1 MSTIDDQLSAYQR
14 QGCNVL
20 IPRTGIRKI
29 SAFHDTVLETVSLTI
44 ANGDVYPHDESDLAK
59 AKKFRLSKLG
69 LLKLSHAAGIV
80 WRWEDTHRI
89 DTMATP
95 TYVAYQAVGALP
107 QADSTWLPLKA
118 SYELDLDVIEAE
130 LRELYRKRAT
140 EVRPGQKPR
149 TETEVQ
155 AYVTQHVQQ
164 DLLRKRKHKLR
175 LAETGAML
183 AVIRSLLALK
193 SVYTREELDRPFIVP
208 HVIFA
213 PDVADPEIR
222 RALLASSLRATQDLY
237 GTPPPAALTFR
248 GPAIELPPVM
258 AEEGEEPLPPAGDG
272 HPVQDAPSV
281 LHVPDGDG
289 TTALSPPARSTP
301 SSIITPAPAEGVRHA
316 PAAPV
321 VSPASA
327 TSVTSESQRP
337 QPTTRLSDS
346 TFAQTPTTTDT
357 PQTPP
362 PSMTSPPSP
371 PDAAVPGIHSLEDLS
386 RCPQEQ
392 IASAL
397 RQLMHRKGLKET
409 WLTNANIDQ
418 WKPEQ
423 QRSFVKMLLGK
434 PDVAAV
440 TEPQATLPTA

>member
-1 MSTIDDQLSAYQR
+1 
-14 QGCNVL
+14 
-20 IPRTGIRKI
+20 
-29 SAFHDTVLETVSLTI
+29 LETVSLTI
-44 ANGDVYPHDESDLAK
+44 ANGDVYPHDKSDLAK
-59 AKKFRLSKLG
+59 AKRFRLSKLG

-107 QADSTWLPLKA
+107 QADGTWLPLKA

-193 SVYTREELDRPFIVP
+193 SVYTREELDRSFIVP

-213 PDVADPEIR
+213 PDVTDPEIR

-248 GPAIELPPVM
+248 TPVVELPPVM
-258 AEEGEEPLPPAGDG
+258 AEEGDEPHLAAEDG
-272 HPVQDAPSV
+272 HPPLDVLSV
-281 LHVPDGDG
+281 TGIPDVHE
-289 TTALSPPARSTP
+289 TAALSPPARSTL
-301 SSIITPAPAEGVRHA
+301 SSITTPAPAEGVRHA

-337 QPTTRLSDS
+337 QPTTRRSS
-346 TFAQTPTTTDT
+346 TTSAH
-357 PQTPP
+357 TPP
-362 PSMTSPPSP
+362 PPDAPQTAPPIVTPPPP
-371 PDAAVPGIHSLEDLS
+371 PDAAVPEIRRVKSLGS
-386 RCPQEQ
+386 C
-392 IASAL
+392 
-397 RQLMHRKGLKET
+397 
-409 WLTNANIDQ
+409 
-418 WKPEQ
+418 KP
-423 QRSFVKMLLGK
+423 
-434 PDVAAV
+434 A
-440 TEPQATLPTA
+440 

>member
-14 QGCNVL
+14 QGYHVL

-107 QADSTWLPLKA
+107 QADGTWLPLKA

-155 AYVTQHVQQ
+155 AYVTPHVQQ

-213 PDVADPEIR
+213 PDVTDPEIR

-248 GPAIELPPVM
+248 GPAIELPSVM
-258 AEEGEEPLPPAGDG
+258 TEEGEEPSPPAGDG
-272 HPVQDAPSV
+272 HPVLDAPSA
-281 LHVPDGDG
+281 LHVPDGDS
-289 TTALSPPARSTP
+289 TTALSPSAPSAPSPLTTP
-301 SSIITPAPAEGVRHA
+301 TPVEGVRHA

-321 VSPASA
+321 TSPAPTA
-327 TSVTSESQRP
+327 AVTSESQRP
-337 QPTTRLSDS
+337 QPTTRRSS
-346 TFAQTPTTTDT
+346 TASAHTPTTTDA
-357 PQTPP
+357 PQTAPPVVTPP
-362 PSMTSPPSP
+362 PP
-371 PDAAVPGIHSLEDLS
+371 PDAAIPEIRSLEDLA
-386 RCPQEQ
+386 RCPQ
-392 IASAL
+392 ADLPRAV
-397 RQLMHRKGLKET
+397 RTLMQRKGLKEA
-409 WLTNANIDQ
+409 WLTNSHIDQ
-418 WKPEQ
+418 WTPEQ
-423 QRSFVKMLLGK
+423 QRGFVKMLLNK
-434 PDVAAV
+434 PDVASATAAPAV
-440 TEPQATLPTA
+440 VPTA

>member
-1 MSTIDDQLSAYQR
+1 M
-14 QGCNVL
+14 
-20 IPRTGIRKI
+20 P
-29 SAFHDTVLETVSLTI
+29 
-44 ANGDVYPHDESDLAK
+44 
-59 AKKFRLSKLG
+59 
-69 LLKLSHAAGIV
+69 
-80 WRWEDTHRI
+80 
-89 DTMATP
+89 M
-95 TYVAYQAVGALP
+95 
-107 QADSTWLPLKA
+107 PLKA

-130 LRELYRKRAT
+130 LRELYRKRVM
-140 EVRPGQKPR
+140 EVRQGQKPKP
-149 TETEVQ
+149 EAEVQ
-155 AYVTQHVQQ
+155 AYITQHVQQ

-183 AVIRSLLALK
+183 AVIRSLLAIK
-193 SVYTREELDRPFIVP
+193 SVYTREELERPFIVP
-208 HVIFA
+208 HVIFS

-237 GTPPPAALTFR
+237 GTTPAALTFR
-248 GPAIELPPVM
+248 TPVVELPPVM
-258 AEEGEEPLPPAGDG
+258 AEEGDEPHLAAEDG
-272 HPVQDAPSV
+272 HPPLDVLSV
-281 LHVPDGDG
+281 TGIPDVHE
-289 TTALSPPARSTP
+289 TAALSPPARSTP
-301 SSIITPAPAEGVRHA
+301 SSITTPAPAEGARHS

-346 TFAQTPTTTDT
+346 TFAQTPTTTDAPQTT
-357 PQTPP
+357 PPIMTPP
-362 PSMTSPPSP
+362 PPP

-386 RCPQEQ
+386 CCPQEQ

-423 QRSFVKMLLGK
+423 QRSFVKMLLSK

-440 TEPQATLPTA
+440 TEPQATPPAA

>member
-14 QGCNVL
+14 QGYNVL

-44 ANGDVYPHDESDLAK
+44 ANGDVYPHDKSDLAK
-59 AKKFRLSKLG
+59 AKRFRLSKLG

-107 QADSTWLPLKA
+107 QADGTWLPLKA

-193 SVYTREELDRPFIVP
+193 SVYTREELDRSFIVP

-213 PDVADPEIR
+213 PDVTDPEIR

-248 GPAIELPPVM
+248 GPAIELLPAM
-258 AEEGEEPLPPAGDG
+258 AEEGEEPPSLAGDG
-272 HPVQDAPSV
+272 HPVPDAPSV
-281 LHVPDGDG
+281 LHVSDGDG
-289 TTALSPPARSTP
+289 TTSLSPPAPSAPSPLTTP
-301 SSIITPAPAEGVRHA
+301 TPVEGVRHA

-321 VSPASA
+321 AAPAPTA
-327 TSVTSESQRP
+327 AVTSESQRP
-337 QPTTRLSDS
+337 QPTTRRSS
-346 TFAQTPTTTDT
+346 TTSAH
-357 PQTPP
+357 TPP
-362 PSMTSPPSP
+362 PPDAPQTAPPIVTPPPP
-371 PDAAVPGIHSLEDLS
+371 PDAAVPEIRRVKSLGS
-386 RCPQEQ
+386 C
-392 IASAL
+392 
-397 RQLMHRKGLKET
+397 
-409 WLTNANIDQ
+409 
-418 WKPEQ
+418 KP
-423 QRSFVKMLLGK
+423 
-434 PDVAAV
+434 A
-440 TEPQATLPTA
+440 

>member
-14 QGCNVL
+14 QGYHVL

-107 QADSTWLPLKA
+107 QADGTWLPLKA

-155 AYVTQHVQQ
+155 AYVTQHVQP

-248 GPAIELPPVM
+248 GPAIELPPMM
-258 AEEGEEPLPPAGDG
+258 AEEGEEPPSLAGDA
-272 HPVQDAPSV
+272 HPVPDAPSV
-281 LHVPDGDG
+281 LHVPDRDG
-289 TTALSPPARSTP
+289 TTALSPPAP
-301 SSIITPAPAEGVRHA
+301 SAPSPLTTPAPGEGVRPA

-321 VSPASA
+321 ASSAPAA
-327 TSVTSESQRP
+327 AVTSDSRRP
-337 QPTTRLSDS
+337 QPATRRSS
-346 TFAQTPTTTDT
+346 SVSAHTPATTDA
-357 PQTPP
+357 PQTAPPVVTPP
-362 PSMTSPPSP
+362 PP
-371 PDAAVPGIHSLEDLS
+371 PDAAVSEIRSLEDLA
-386 RCPQEQ
+386 RCPH
-392 IASAL
+392 AHLPRAL
-397 RQLMHRKGLKET
+397 RTLMQRKGLKEA
-409 WLTNANIDQ
+409 WLTNSHIDQ
-418 WKPEQ
+418 WTPAQ
-423 QRSFVKMLLGK
+423 QRGFVKMLLSK
-434 PDVAAV
+434 PDATSATNAPAV
-440 TEPQATLPTA
+440 VPTA

>member
-14 QGCNVL
+14 QGYNVL

-107 QADSTWLPLKA
+107 QADGTWLPLKA

-130 LRELYRKRAT
+130 LRELYRKRVM
-140 EVRPGQKPR
+140 EVRQGQKPKP
-149 TETEVQ
+149 EAEVQ
-155 AYVTQHVQQ
+155 AYITQHVQQ

-183 AVIRSLLALK
+183 AVIRSLLAIK
-193 SVYTREELDRPFIVP
+193 SVYTREELERPFIVP
-208 HVIFA
+208 HVIFS

-237 GTPPPAALTFR
+237 GMTPAALTFR
-248 GPAIELPPVM
+248 TPVVELPPTM
-258 AEEGEEPLPPAGDG
+258 AEEGDEPHPAAEDGYPPLDVLSVTRTPDVYETIDLSLP
-272 HPVQDAPSV
+272 
-281 LHVPDGDG
+281 
-289 TTALSPPARSTP
+289 TRSTP
-301 SSIITPAPAEGVRHA
+301 SSITTPAPAEGVRHA

-327 TSVTSESQRP
+327 ASVTSESQRP

-346 TFAQTPTTTDT
+346 TFAQTLTTTDA
-357 PQTPP
+357 PQTTP
-362 PSMTSPPSP
+362 PSMTPPPPP

-409 WLTNANIDQ
+409 WLTNSNIDQ

-423 QRSFVKMLLGK
+423 QRSFVKMLLSK
-434 PDVAAV
+434 PDVAAA
-440 TEPQATLPTA
+440 TEPQATLPAA

>member
-14 QGCNVL
+14 QGDNVL

-69 LLKLSHAAGIV
+69 LLKLSHAAGII
-80 WRWEDTHRI
+80 WRWEDTRRI

-107 QADSTWLPLKA
+107 QADGTWLPLKA

-140 EVRPGQKPR
+140 EVRQGQKPK

-183 AVIRSLLALK
+183 AVIRALLAIK

-208 HVIFA
+208 HVIFS

-237 GTPPPAALTFR
+237 GATPPAALTFR

-258 AEEGEEPLPPAGDG
+258 AEEGEEPPPPAGDG
-272 HPVQDAPSV
+272 QPLLDVPSV
-281 LHVPDGDG
+281 LHAPDGDG
-289 TTALSPPARSTP
+289 TTALSPPAP
-301 SSIITPAPAEGVRHA
+301 SDPSPLTTPAPAEGVRHA

-321 VSPASA
+321 VSPAPA
-327 TSVTSESQRP
+327 ASVTSDSRGP
-337 QPTTRLSDS
+337 QPTTLPSS
-346 TFAQTPTTTDT
+346 SASANTPATTDA
-357 PQTPP
+357 PQTAPPVVTLPP
-362 PSMTSPPSP
+362 PP
-371 PDAAVPGIHSLEDLS
+371 PDAAVPEIRGLEDLA
-386 RCPQEQ
+386 RCPQ
-392 IASAL
+392 AHLPSAL
-397 RQLMHRKGLKET
+397 RALMQRKGLKEA
-409 WLTNANIDQ
+409 WLTNSHIDQ
-418 WKPEQ
+418 WTPEQ
-423 QRSFVKMLLGK
+423 HRSFVKMLLGK
-434 PDVAAV
+434 PDVAIATEAPAV
-440 TEPQATLPTA
+440 